1 MEIIKELPGG
11 MAMRHGIAETLEEE
25 QVELLSSFS
34 GSPIVK
40 FADGTIVLMPWA
52 DIVAIAD
59 KYRQEA
65 QIKSTES

>member
-1 MEIIKELPGG
+1 MEIIKNLPGG
-11 MAMRHGIAETLEEE
+11 MAMKHGSAEMLGEEP
-25 QVELLSSFS
+25 VELLSTFS

-65 QIKSTES
+65 QIKSTGS